1 MILVDVYVPSLDKTY
16 DFSLNDQ
23 ASIAAVI
30 EEISEMISQNEQCE
44 MIKNPEELLLCSYD
58 QRKILD
64 MNTCL
69 EENEIRSGSHLM
81 LV

>member
-64 MNTCL
+64 RNTCL

>member
-16 DFSLNDQ
+16 DFSLNEQ
-23 ASIAAVI
+23 SPVYAVI

-44 MIKNPEELLLCSYD
+44 MIKDPETLLLCSYD
-58 QRKILD
+58 QGKILD
-64 MNTCL
+64 RNTCM
-69 EENEIRSGSHLM
+69 EEHGIRSGSRLM